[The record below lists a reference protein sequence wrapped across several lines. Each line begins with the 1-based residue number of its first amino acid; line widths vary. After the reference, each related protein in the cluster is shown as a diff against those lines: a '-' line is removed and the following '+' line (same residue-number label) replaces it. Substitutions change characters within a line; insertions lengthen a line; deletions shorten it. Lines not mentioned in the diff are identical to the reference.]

1 MNRRLDIGLKDIP
14 NNIYACFVLHNIC
27 DLNSMSVD
35 AEDVERQIARD
46 RAAQPE
52 TEPDRLYNFNAAE
65 GVHVRNIITRV
76 FAEHL
81 PDTITE
87 E

>member
-1 MNRRLDIGLKDIP
+1 MNRRLDIGLKDTP
-14 NNIYACFVLHNIC
+14 NIIYACFVLHNIC

-52 TEPDRLYNFNAAE
+52 TQPDRLYNFNAAE

-81 PDTITE
+81 PDTHY
-87 E
+87 

>member
-1 MNRRLDIGLKDIP
+1 
-14 NNIYACFVLHNIC
+14 
-27 DLNSMSVD
+27 MSVD